1 MEIVLQKVDTK
12 TGIEDALIYN
22 ESHKSTFY
30 VSTDNLIVGS
40 RRVNVNV
47 SFSNGK
53 YFLDDIP
60 VQLDFEDL
68 PRKDFIAKYK

>member
-1 MEIVLQKVDTK
+1 MKIVLQKVDTK
-12 TGIEDALIYN
+12 TGIEDSLIYN

-30 VSTDNLIVGS
+30 VSTDNLIIGS
-40 RRVNVNV
+40 RKVNVNV

-60 VQLDFEDL
+60 VQLDFKDL
-68 PRKDFIAKYK
+68 SRKDFIAKYK